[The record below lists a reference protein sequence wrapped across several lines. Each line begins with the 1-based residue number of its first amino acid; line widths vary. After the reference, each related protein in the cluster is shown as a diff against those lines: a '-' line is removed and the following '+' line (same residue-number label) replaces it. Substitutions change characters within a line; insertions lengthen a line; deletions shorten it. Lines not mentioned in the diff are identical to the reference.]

1 MVQFGSAIPNLRV
14 LQFLMSSCICSAA
27 SGTFGNLRHIE
38 NAMTFKA
45 TIVVL
50 LRHKSLWKLLEQM
63 EKKTFVLPIQDF
75 RVHES
80 FMFVFWVS

>member
-50 LRHKSLWKLLEQM
+50 LRHKSL
-63 EKKTFVLPIQDF
+63 
-75 RVHES
+75 
-80 FMFVFWVS
+80 